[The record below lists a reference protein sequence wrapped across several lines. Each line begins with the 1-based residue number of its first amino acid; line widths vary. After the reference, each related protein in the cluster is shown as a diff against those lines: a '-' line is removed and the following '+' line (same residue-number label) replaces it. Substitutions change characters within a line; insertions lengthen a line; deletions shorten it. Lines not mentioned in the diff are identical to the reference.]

1 MDKKAEFYYN
11 YEKETPAMTATDYA
25 SRRLAKSR
33 ADEIG
38 IRNSEFVPT
47 LTETFFGNAEYLHG
61 SSFSIEKQR
70 RNEYTYASHR
80 AVELG
85 KRRKLSSASERP
97 DFLTMR
103 G

>member
-1 MDKKAEFYYN
+1 
-11 YEKETPAMTATDYA
+11 MTATDYA

-33 ADEIG
+33 ADEVG
-38 IRNSEFVPT
+38 IRNDEFVPT
-47 LTETFFGNAEYLHG
+47 LKETFFGNAQNLRG

-70 RNEYTYASHR
+70 RNEHTYANHR

-85 KRRKLSSASERP
+85 NRRKLSSVSERP
-97 DFLTMR
+97 NFLTMR